1 MSSAQKQRDLNIL
14 SQHDEFVISEILGP
28 NPPTNN
34 AHSMRTLAHPHFGG
48 KQPKQHQPPQC
59 TSVVCREEKKI
70 LKVQLR
76 DAKQEV
82 GRVQMELE
90 EVQAELSESTFMI
103 GLPILLMFVKT
114 MTITKT
120 GIVINV

>member
-34 AHSMRTLAHPHFGG
+34 AHPHFGG